1 MVDFVLVSGL
11 LLFLFLGLIQLSITL
26 HVRNVLIDCAIQ
38 GARFGA
44 LADQDPQAGAERTR
58 GLIGEALSAGYA
70 GRVSARLV
78 HLEGLTTVEVRVQAP
93 VPVAGLIGVGRS
105 LTVTGHAVAEA
116 P

>member
-44 LADQDPQAGAERTR
+44 LADQDPQA
-58 GLIGEALSAGYA
+58 
-70 GRVSARLV
+70 
-78 HLEGLTTVEVRVQAP
+78 AP
-93 VPVAGLIGVGRS
+93 REHVA
-105 LTVTGHAVAEA
+105 
-116 P
+116 